1 MDYFVALLIKYKY
14 IALFP
19 VAAFEGPVV
28 SLIVGFLV
36 RLGYLEFIP
45 AFCILILGDIIPDT
59 IYYYI
64 GRLGNKK
71 NVVEKYFS
79 KSSFF
84 YKNFSLVEKLWKNHP
99 KKTMFFSKVTYGL
112 ATPFLISA
120 GLVKMPFKKFI
131 SYTIPITLFQFGTIM
146 TIGYLLGHSYE
157 LATPYIKD
165 ATVGLIFVA
174 IFIIAIYSFFV
185 KYARKQISNME
196 EYDK

>member
-59 IYYYI
+59 IY
-64 GRLGNKK
+64 
-71 NVVEKYFS
+71 
-79 KSSFF
+79 
-84 YKNFSLVEKLWKNHP
+84 SLVEKLWKNHP